1 MAPLRRVAMRRPGAI
16 LEADPQV
23 WHYAKT
29 PDASALIEQHGEF
42 AALVEK
48 HGAQID
54 WLSDE
59 PDELADS
66 VFTYDPSFVT
76 GAGAIVMH
84 PGKPLRV
91 AEAGLH
97 AGFYGEV
104 GIPVIGTIEPPGL
117 IEGGDC
123 FFIDEKTLAVGRG
136 FRTNQ
141 AGVDQLAAIVAP
153 EGIELLD
160 YDLPYFHGPE
170 ACLHLLS
177 LVSPLAD
184 DLALIHAPLLPTA
197 LHEDLVTRGY
207 TLLHAPPDEF
217 DRSAGLN
224 LNVLA
229 TAPRR
234 CIAIEG
240 FTGTL
245 ALMRDAGCEVDTF
258 VADEL
263 CIPCEGGPTCLTRPL
278 WRE

>member
-1 MAPLRRVAMRRPGAI
+1 MRRPGAI
-16 LEADPQV
+16 LEADPEV
-23 WHYAKT
+23 WHYAKA
-29 PDASALIEQHGEF
+29 PDPAALLDQYAGFVTLVEQHG
-42 AALVEK
+42 AA
-48 HGAQID
+48 ID
-54 WLSDE
+54 WL
-59 PDELADS
+59 PDDPDQLADS

-76 GAGAIVMH
+76 GAGAVVLR
-84 PGKPLRV
+84 PGKPLRS
-91 AEAGLH
+91 AEARLH
-97 AGFYGEV
+97 AIFYEAIGV
-104 GIPVIGTIEPPGL
+104 PILGTIEPPGL

-123 FFIDEKTLAVGRG
+123 FFVDANTLAVGRG

-141 AGVDQLAAIVAP
+141 AGIDQLEAVVAP
-153 EGIELLD
+153 EGIDLLV
-160 YDLPYFHGPE
+160 YDLPYFLGPD

-177 LVSPLAD
+177 LISPLDD
-184 DLALIHAPLLPTA
+184 DLALIHAPLMPTA
-197 LHEDLVTRGY
+197 LYEALVDRGY

-240 FTGTL
+240 FAETL

-278 WRE
+278 LRG